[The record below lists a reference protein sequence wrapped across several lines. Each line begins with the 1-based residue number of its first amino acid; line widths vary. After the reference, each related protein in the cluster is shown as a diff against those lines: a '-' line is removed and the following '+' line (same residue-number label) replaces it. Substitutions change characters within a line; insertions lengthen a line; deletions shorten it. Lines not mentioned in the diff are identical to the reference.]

1 MWYIPLAKWAVGLN
15 NPRPSHYVMGFQPE
29 VTVLAFW
36 VDWLRVSSY
45 HHLPK
50 IASAGV
56 VKYDTENQFV
66 EPTDTMGT

>member
-1 MWYIPLAKWAVGLN
+1 
-15 NPRPSHYVMGFQPE
+15 MGFQPE